1 MRYIVL
7 VILNIPVIL
16 LAFVNIVTQYKLKKV
31 DRRRF
36 RFQIILWIVILV
48 VLISSFPIYNL
59 AIGLPV
65 LDSSE
70 LSLFDIFQTTAIIYL
85 FYIINDYRRKIE
97 RDERTIRDLHQEIS
111 IRLSENNGK
120 S

>member
-1 MRYIVL
+1 MRYIIL
-7 VILNIPVIL
+7 VILNLPVIL
-16 LAFVNIVTQYKLKKV
+16 LALINIITQYKLKKV

-36 RFQIILWIVILV
+36 RFQIVVWMVILV
-48 VLISSFPIYNL
+48 VLISSFPIYNYVM
-59 AIGLPV
+59 GYPV

-70 LSLFDIFQTTAIIYL
+70 LSLFDIIQTTAIIYL

-111 IRLSENNGK
+111 IRLSDTNGK